1 MGCNAMNWLK
11 IVAGYIVL
19 IFFSVWLWERLPVRV
34 YGKRI
39 AGEVVDAATG
49 KPLANVYVSF
59 LWEAGIVPRGFTA
72 HNSRDI
78 CYHAAAAI
86 TDDAGR
92 FGIEP
97 WVKWTTYSVAP
108 TMPIVLV
115 YAPGYVPEHD
125 VLQPRPNGTP
135 SVRLHL
141 RYRLWPFTG
150 SVDQRMEMLFG
161 GLANRGCHYG
171 GESQKALFPMLYA
184 IYNEAHAAAQTA
196 EQQATVDAIATQ
208 AAYAAV
214 VVDMTGPTQRDRL
227 DAFVREHLK

>member
-1 MGCNAMNWLK
+1 MNWLK

-125 VLQPRPNGTP
+125 VLEPHPNGTP

-150 SVDQRMEMLFG
+150 SVDQRMGMLYG
-161 GLANRGCHYG
+161 GLANRGCDYG
-171 GESQKALFPMLYA
+171 GESQMTLFPMLYA
-184 IYNEAHAAAQTA
+184 IYNEAR
-196 EQQATVDAIATQ
+196 AIALTDRQRRTVTAIAHQ
-208 AAYAAV
+208 AADAALHFDV
-214 VVDMTGPTQRDRL
+214 EAPIRD
-227 DAFVREHLK
+227 DDVEAFIREHLQ